1 MVSSFRQ
8 TELSDTVSSPFWTNQ
23 TTNQTLITEEKEK
36 VEPGPTNPNNVGD
49 AIYKN
54 FDEEAKMA

>member
-1 MVSSFRQ
+1 
-8 TELSDTVSSPFWTNQ
+8 VSSPFWTNQ

-36 VEPGPTNPNNVGD
+36 VEPGPTNTNNVGD
-49 AIYKN
+49 VIYKN